1 MMTVAKILVVFA
13 VGLVAAMLRVLFT
26 RRAAE
31 GHAAAAATYHT
42 AISFSAAVGTILY
55 VNEWRMIPALLAGCW
70 LGTYFAVR
78 RDANVAALKRDRL
91 AYAAACGH
99 TTRLQEGRDR

>member
-1 MMTVAKILVVFA
+1 MNDSTKAAIVFA
-13 VGLVAAMLRVLFT
+13 VGFVASMLRVLFT

-55 VNEWRMIPALLAGCW
+55 VSEWRMIGPLLAGCW
-70 LGTYFAVR
+70 IGTFVAVR
-78 RDANVAALKRDRL
+78 GDSR
-91 AYAAACGH
+91 
-99 TTRLQEGRDR
+99 